1 MKLHELKPALGSITK
16 AKRIGRGGC
25 RGGTST
31 RGHNGAKSRS
41 GYKSKRGFEGGQ
53 RPLQQRIP
61 KFGFKNFTRVEFKPI
76 NLVLIDKLVQVY
88 GVSLVNEEVLVKH
101 GLVKKNTKYKILGS
115 GNVPAGLSIFGFAFS
130 AQAKQKIEA
139 CGSKAL
145 LVENSLDFLKGKDD
159 SFA

>member
-1 MKLHELKPALGSITK
+1 MKLHELKPALGSVTK

-61 KFGFKNFTRVEFKPI
+61 KFGFKNFNRVEYKPI
-76 NLVLIDKLVQVY
+76 NLMLIDKLAQAHNLSVIND
-88 GVSLVNEEVLVKH
+88 GVLVKH
-101 GLVKKNTKYKILGS
+101 GLIKKSTRYKILGS
-115 GNVPAGLSIFGFAFS
+115 GSIASGLSIFGFSCS
-130 AQAKQKIEA
+130 AQAKQKIED
-139 CGSKAL
+139 CGSKFFL
-145 LVENSLDFLKGKDD
+145 LENNLAD
-159 SFA
+159 